1 MKWNFFS
8 LQWKKGCVA
17 GGVVSHAVAVVTT
30 GHFSE
35 ADIHSEKNSPGIQS
49 RQEPPGWDPSQAGN
63 TDIFIP
69 PTASLW
75 CDVDSA
81 AYAGRAA
88 QQFGEFKLKYF
99 SLWAQFLVTKYL
111 PDFLALCEYGEASEP
126 SWVVQARTG
135 NGVAFKSAKPSK
147 IFSQVLHYSWEEEV
161 IEWFGP
167 STCMD
172 TFH

>member
-1 MKWNFFS
+1 M
-8 LQWKKGCVA
+8 A

-35 ADIHSEKNSPGIQS
+35 ADIHSGKNSPGIQS

-111 PDFLALCEYGEASEP
+111 PDFLALCEYSEASEP
-126 SWVVQARTG
+126 S
-135 NGVAFKSAKPSK
+135 
-147 IFSQVLHYSWEEEV
+147 
-161 IEWFGP
+161 
-167 STCMD
+167 
-172 TFH
+172 